1 MPSSRQT
8 ASTRRQSCAY
18 RHSSQQ
24 APRRVPRSRSST
36 AREARLTVD
45 VSPSPSNQPPPLS
58 QAPRSSRSPSFSQ
71 APPPSPVAP
80 SGSGLHPLLGAVLD
94 SLVGSEDWD
103 DGEPH
108 MWVYRSPIT
117 LAALHERPC
126 ADEELRANESLS
138 RVPRHEAMYEVRMSA
153 LDQQSRIVA
162 SPAGI
167 RVLFQNNPE
176 YSLSSWD
183 N

>member
-8 ASTRRQSCAY
+8 ASTRRQSHAY

-36 AREARLTVD
+36 VREACLTVD
-45 VSPSPSNQPPPLS
+45 VSPSPSNQPPPLTRLLP
-58 QAPRSSRSPSFSQ
+58 QARLL
-71 APPPSPVAP
+71 P

-138 RVPRHEAMYEVRMSA
+138 CVPRHEAMYEVRMSA
-153 LDQQSRIVA
+153 LDQQSRIVV

-183 N
+183 D